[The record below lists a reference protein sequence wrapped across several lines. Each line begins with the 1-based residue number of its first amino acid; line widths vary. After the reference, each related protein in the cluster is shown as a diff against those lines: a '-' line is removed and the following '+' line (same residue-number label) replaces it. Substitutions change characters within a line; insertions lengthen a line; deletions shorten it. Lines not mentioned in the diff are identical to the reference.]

1 MCVLVTAK
9 IAAFEIALT
18 VSQTQLP
25 LFYSYTF
32 YFTYLYCLCSSS
44 QVQSLQIE
52 PEAMEISGQQDLER
66 KMAGFR
72 NDVQVQ
78 IVLTSYA
85 HAFAVC
91 VGLSYIFP
99 SLVHGTCN
107 HLPGGAAR

>member
-1 MCVLVTAK
+1 MCILVTAK
-9 IAAFEIALT
+9 IAAFEIVLT

-44 QVQSLQIE
+44 QVRALQIE

-78 IVLTSYA
+78 IVLISYA
-85 HAFAVC
+85 HAFA
-91 VGLSYIFP
+91 
-99 SLVHGTCN
+99 
-107 HLPGGAAR
+107 